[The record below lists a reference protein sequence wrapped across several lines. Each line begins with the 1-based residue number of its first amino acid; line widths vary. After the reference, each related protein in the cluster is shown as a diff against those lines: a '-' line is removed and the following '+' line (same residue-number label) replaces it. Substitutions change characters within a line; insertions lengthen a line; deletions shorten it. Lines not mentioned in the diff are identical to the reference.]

1 MTADIHNETYAAI
14 SPLNFDLTSRAVF
27 ITGATRGLG
36 QAMAVSFTRAGASQI
51 AIASRSDASETIEA
65 VKVAAKEAGRYEPQ
79 ILTLSVSVSEPDSVK
94 AAAKEIRD
102 KFGRLDVVIN
112 NAGVLAARGSSI
124 VDTDPD
130 EWMSNFEVNMKGPYL
145 IMRELIPILL
155 SSDGGSK
162 TIVTVSS
169 VGAHCI
175 TPGLSGY
182 QTSKFAVLRLTEFVQ
197 AEYGDQGLLT
207 YCIHPGNIPT
217 SMLGGKPEGILA
229 PVFVETPEL
238 SADSLVYLTAEKRD
252 WLAGRYINVTWDLPE
267 LVAKAA
273 EIVKRDMLK
282 VRLVV

>member
-1 MTADIHNETYAAI
+1 MTAHVHNDTYPAI

-36 QAMAVSFTRAGASQI
+36 QAMAVSFARAGASKI
-51 AIASRSDASETIEA
+51 AIAARSDASETVEA
-65 VKVAAKEAGRYEPQ
+65 
-79 ILTLSVSVSEPDSVK
+79 VK
-94 AAAKEIRD
+94 AAAKEAGKPEPQILALKVSVSETESVNAAAEEIKE

-112 NAGVLAARGSSI
+112 NAGVLAARGTSI
-124 VDTDPD
+124 VDTDPE
-130 EWMSNFEVNMKGPYL
+130 EWMSNFEINMKGPYL
-145 IMRELIPILL
+145 VMRAFIPLL
-155 SSDGGSK
+155 LNTPGGSK
-162 TIVTVSS
+162 TIATVSS

-175 TPGLSGY
+175 NQGLSGY
-182 QTSKFAVLRLTEFVQ
+182 QTSKLAVLRLTEFAQ

-238 SADSLVYLTAEKRD
+238 SADSLVYLTSEKRD
-252 WLAGRYINVTWDLPE
+252 WLAGRYLNVTWDLPE
-267 LVAKAA
+267 LMAKEE
-273 EIVKRDMLK
+273 EIVKKDMLK